1 MGRSRLSLLGVSSKG
16 WCVNPDRCG
25 DRNMTVRF
33 RKRKLDRDDGM
44 SRQSFPAV
52 RMKKRIT
59 PNLCVQVRIG
69 SQLLPAWPAPAG
81 ILCRKLF
88 ES

>member
-1 MGRSRLSLLGVSSKG
+1 
-16 WCVNPDRCG
+16 
-25 DRNMTVRF
+25 
-33 RKRKLDRDDGM
+33 LDRDDGM

-69 SQLLPAWPAPAG
+69 SISSIPLCLRYVRLAG
-81 ILCRKLF
+81 NLGNVSFGVDGVLSFSTR
-88 ES
+88 

>member
-1 MGRSRLSLLGVSSKG
+1 MSAIELLLGNEDSHGSVETIVYWGSRPTASVSI
-16 WCVNPDRCG
+16 PDRCG

-69 SQLLPAWPAPAG
+69 SCVTA
-81 ILCRKLF
+81 
-88 ES
+88 